1 MTLVSCSEKAYFL
14 PRPDNTN
21 LSLWITQ
28 KVSQDDLKDL
38 EFYPGMFGGDR
49 YVDNLTTIK
58 ENDQTW
64 YQLPQE
70 HVIYEITA
78 YPDYSSGGSFVTKIE
93 ITDPDYYVYD
103 LNIKSS
109 DEDIKSIMTT
119 NGFEVFDN
127 ENIPTL
133 ILAASKKNIGFLF
146 YKDKITISAEVTNK
160 NNIIF

>member
-1 MTLVSCSEKAYFL
+1 
-14 PRPDNTN
+14 
-21 LSLWITQ
+21 
-28 KVSQDDLKDL
+28 
-38 EFYPGMFGGDR
+38 MFGGDR
-49 YVDNLTTIK
+49 YVDNLTIVK